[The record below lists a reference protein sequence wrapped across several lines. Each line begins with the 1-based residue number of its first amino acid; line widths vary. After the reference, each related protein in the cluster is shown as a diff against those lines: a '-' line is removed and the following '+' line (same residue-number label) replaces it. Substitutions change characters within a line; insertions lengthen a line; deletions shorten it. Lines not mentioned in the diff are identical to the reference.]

1 MAISGN
7 DIANGP
13 QGQVMAK
20 ILAELRV
27 HTVLLMAIASGRP
40 NTDHDEELRS
50 DAYIEPVYN
59 ELSTIYN
66 PQL

>member
-1 MAISGN
+1 
-7 DIANGP
+7 
-13 QGQVMAK
+13 MAK

-59 ELSTIYN
+59 ELSTTYN